1 MELKMDFRNLI
12 PWNRDRNV
20 PVARQRDDDH
30 PVLALH
36 REMNR
41 LFDDFFRSFDLPAR
55 FGSSFGS
62 SFGWPNIELSESDKE
77 IKVVAELPGLE
88 QKDVDVSLDKDV
100 LTIRGEKKA
109 SSTGA
114 VYSER
119 WQGSFQRSVQLS
131 PDADP
136 DKVTADFRNGVLTV
150 TVAKRPD
157 AQSRVRRIPVNG

>member
-1 MELKMDFRNLI
+1 MDFRNLI
-12 PWNRDRNV
+12 PWNRDSNL
-20 PVARQRDDDH
+20 PSAHQRDDH
-30 PVLALH
+30 PMFALH

-41 LFDDFFRSFDLPAR
+41 LFDDFFRGFELPAR
-55 FGSSFGS
+55 LGSSFGP
-62 SFGWPNIELSESDKE
+62 SFGWPNIELSETDKE

-88 QKDVDVSLDKDV
+88 QKDVDVSLNKDV
-100 LTIRGEKKA
+100 LTIRGEKKG
-109 SSTGA
+109 SSAGA

-119 WQGSFQRSVQLS
+119 WQGTFQRSVQLS

-157 AQSRVRRIPVNG
+157 AQSHVRRIPVNG

>member
-1 MELKMDFRNLI
+1 MDFRNLM

-20 PVARQRDDDH
+20 PVVRQREDDH
-30 PVLALH
+30 PVFALH

-41 LFDDFFRSFDLPAR
+41 VFDDFFRSFNLPAH
-55 FGSSFGS
+55 FGASFGTAV
-62 SFGWPNIELSESDKE
+62 GWPNIELSEDDKE
-77 IKVVAELPGLE
+77 IRVVAELPGLE
-88 QKDVDVSLDKDV
+88 QKDVEVSIDNDV
-100 LTIRGEKKA
+100 LTICGEKKGT
-109 SSTGA
+109 STGA

-119 WQGSFQRSVQLS
+119 WQGTFQRSVQLS

-150 TVAKRPD
+150 TLAKRPD

>member
-1 MELKMDFRNLI
+1 MDFRNLI

-20 PVARQRDDDH
+20 PAVRQREDDH
-30 PVLALH
+30 PVFALH

-41 LFDDFFRSFDLPAR
+41 LFDDFFRGFDQPAR
-55 FGSSFGS
+55 FGSSFS
-62 SFGWPNIELSESDKE
+62 SSSGWPNIELSESEKE
-77 IKVVAELPGLE
+77 IRVVAELPGLE
-88 QKDVDVSLDKDV
+88 QKDVDVSLDNDV
-100 LTIRGEKKA
+100 LTIRGEKKG

-136 DKVTADFRNGVLTV
+136 EKITADFRNGVLTV
-150 TVAKRPD
+150 TIAKRPD
-157 AQSRVRRIPVNG
+157 AQTRVRRIPVNG

>member
-1 MELKMDFRNLI
+1 MDFRNLI

-20 PVARQRDDDH
+20 PAVRQREDDH

-41 LFDDFFRSFDLPAR
+41 LFDDFFRSFDMPAR
-55 FGSSFGS
+55 FGSSLAS
-62 SFGWPNIELSESDKE
+62 SFGWPNIELNESDDA
-77 IKVVAELPGLE
+77 ITVVAELPGLE
-88 QKDVDVSLDKDV
+88 QKDIDVSLDHDV
-100 LTIRGEKKA
+100 LTIRGEKKGG
-109 SSTGA
+109 STGA

-119 WQGSFQRSVQLS
+119 WQGAFQRSVQLS

-136 DKVTADFRNGVLTV
+136 EKVAASFRNGVLTV
-150 TVAKRPD
+150 TIAKRPD